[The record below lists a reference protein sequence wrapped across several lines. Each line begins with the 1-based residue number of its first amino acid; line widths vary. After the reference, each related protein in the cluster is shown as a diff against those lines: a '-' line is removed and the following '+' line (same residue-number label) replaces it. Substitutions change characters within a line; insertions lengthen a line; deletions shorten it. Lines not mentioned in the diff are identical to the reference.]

1 MNVALTGSNGF
12 IGSQLKSHL
21 ESIKEIN
28 LILLQREKN
37 NKMFANQNLSYKD
50 FFDCKFNKKIDIFIH
65 LASPNFDKEKDKI
78 LEKGIV
84 DLTKKILNTLPRYD
98 CSNFIYFS
106 TCKVY
111 GESSLDRKIFDENVK
126 PSPKSDYSKAK
137 LKAEDIIKNFSTSHK
152 INFLIYRLPFVY
164 GIGMKSNLSYI
175 LKIIDKSL
183 PLIVP
188 NDNLLLS
195 KSFLY
200 VKSINKVIRNNILN
214 LSSINNE
221 IINLSDKDPITL
233 GEFIKYYRDTIKSK
247 SFIWI
252 IPNMIFNF
260 LCIIPY
266 IKIILIKIYGGFEI
280 DNKKIKIIA
289 NKDIISTREG
299 IIRLIKNKNL

>member
-12 IGSQLKSHL
+12 IGSQLKSYL
-21 ESIKEIN
+21 ENIKEIN
-28 LILLQREKN
+28 LILLHRKKN
-37 NKMFANQNLSYKD
+37 NKIFADHNLSYQD
-50 FFDCKFNKKIDIFIH
+50 FFDCKLNKKIDIFIH
-65 LASPNFDKEKDKI
+65 LASPNFDNEKDKI

-84 DLTKKILNTLPRYD
+84 DLTKRILNTLPRYN

-111 GESSLDRKIFDENVK
+111 GESSLNKKIYDENVE
-126 PSPKSDYSKAK
+126 PSPESDYSKAK
-137 LKAEDIIKNFSTSHK
+137 LKAEDIIKDFSNSHK

-164 GIGMKSNLSYI
+164 GVGMKSNLSYI
-175 LKIIDKSL
+175 LKAIDKSL

-233 GEFIKYYRDTIKSK
+233 GEFIKYYRDKIKSK

-252 IPNMIFNF
+252 MPNMIFNF

-266 IKIILIKIYGGFEI
+266 IKTILIKIYGGFEI
-280 DNKKIKIIA
+280 DIQKIKTIS
-289 NKDIISTREG
+289 KDDIISTHEG
-299 IIRLIKNKNL
+299 IIELIKNRNL

>member
-28 LILLQREKN
+28 LILLQRKKN
-37 NKMFANQNLSYKD
+37 NEIFADYHFSYED
-50 FFDCKFNKKIDIFIH
+50 FFDSKLDKKIDIFIH
-65 LASPNFDKEKDKI
+65 LASPNFDNEKDNI
-78 LEKGIV
+78 LEEGIV
-84 DLTKKILNTLPRYD
+84 HLTKRILDTLPNYN

-106 TCKVY
+106 SCKIY
-111 GESSLDRKIFDENVK
+111 GESSLCKKTFDENSE
-126 PSPKSDYSKAK
+126 PSPESDYSRAK
-137 LKAEDIIKNFSTSHK
+137 LKAEDLINSFSISHK

-164 GIGMKSNLSYI
+164 GVGMKSNLSNI
-175 LKIIDKSL
+175 LKAVDKSL
-183 PLIVP
+183 PLLVP
-188 NDNLLLS
+188 NDNLHLR

-200 VKSINKVIRNNILN
+200 AESINKVIRNNILN

-221 IINLSDKDPITL
+221 IINLCDEDPISI
-233 GEFIKYYRDTIKSK
+233 GGFIKYYRETINSK
-247 SFIWI
+247 SFIWV
-252 IPNMIFNF
+252 IPNTIFNF

-266 IKIILIKIYGGFEI
+266 IKTVLIKIYGSFEI